1 MLTRLAA
8 TALLAAVA
16 VQPAVA
22 KMSTASIADAPVFVR
37 GTVTAVALPTVTV
50 KSRNGETVTVLL
62 APDSQAATTNV
73 IGLDAI
79 KPGSYIGT
87 AAEQRKGVLT
97 ALEVHVFPE
106 AMRGTGDGHR
116 AWTLTKKSSMTNG
129 NVSTVGGDG
138 SVKGRT
144 LTVDYQGGTKQVY
157 VPASVPVVTF
167 APAALTDL
175 KPGLKVFVIGK
186 DLGQG
191 KVGAN
196 RITLGSNG
204 AAPPM

>member
-1 MLTRLAA
+1 MLIRLAA
-8 TALLAAVA
+8 TALLATAA
-16 VQPAVA
+16 LQPAAA
-22 KMSTASIADAPVFVR
+22 KMSTASIAETPVFVR
-37 GTVTAVALPTVTV
+37 GTVTAVALPAVTV
-50 KSRNGETVTVLL
+50 KSRTGETITLLL
-62 APDSQAATTNV
+62 APDSLVATTNV

-87 AAEQRKGVLT
+87 AAEPRKGVLT

-106 AMRGTGDGHR
+106 SMRGTGDGHR
-116 AWTLTKKSSMTNG
+116 AWTLTRKSSMTNG
-129 NVSTVGGDG
+129 NVSTVGGEG

-144 LTVDYQGGTKQVY
+144 LTVDYQGGTQQVY

-167 APAALTDL
+167 APAALADI
-175 KPGLKVFVIGK
+175 KPGVKLFVIGK
-186 DLGQG
+186 DLGAG

-196 RITLGSNG
+196 RVTLGTNG